1 MRLKSLQLHLGI
13 AACAVSIFLVLFAI
27 PQWVSS
33 PSNVPLII
41 LSPLFWPYTISGMSA
56 LIGILMLIQY
66 KRMPNE
72 DSSTNN
78 EQFDEEA
85 IVDRSAAFM
94 RLIGMGI
101 IMVIT
106 MMLLP
111 TFGMVWTTM
120 LVFLATAFLVKTR
133 HPITAFICAIII
145 PLLLYAFFAHV
156 AGVGIPQGDF
166 VRLP

>member
-13 AACAVSIFLVLFAI
+13 AACAIAFFLVFLAI

-41 LSPLFWPYTISGMSA
+41 LSPLFWPYTIAGMSA
-56 LIGILMLIQY
+56 LIGILMLLQY
-66 KRMPNE
+66 KRIPVE
-72 DSSTNN
+72 D
-78 EQFDEEA
+78 EVLDDEVYEDRPSA
-85 IVDRSAAFM
+85 II
-94 RLIGMGI
+94 RLIGMAI

-111 TFGMVWTTM
+111 TLGMVWTCM

-133 HPITAFICAIII
+133 HPITALVCAIVI
-145 PLLLYAFFAHV
+145 PLVLYAFFVHV